1 MTEHYVT
8 LFDSVF
14 LPQGL
19 ALHHSLLEHGGDCV
33 LWVLCLD
40 DACFQTLKRLDLPQ
54 MRLLDLADLETP
66 ELLAVKPGRTRAEY
80 CWTLTPWSIQWVLE
94 DDPTAKRVT
103 YLDADVFFLKS
114 PAPIFAEFEASGCG
128 VLITE
133 HGYAPEYDQTPTS
146 GRYCVQFLPVVR
158 GLGEPIL
165 HWWRDRCIEWCFA
178 RFENGLFGDQKYVE
192 QFAAIFPSLVYSTG
206 PDSRFQAPWNASLYG
221 FSQAIIYH
229 FHHLRLCEN
238 GTYLFCLD
246 GDREHLRRAYV
257 IPGPT
262 LEYIY
267 FPYCETLDNIAYSM
281 LGFIPP
287 QARPLVLPQEPSR
300 ILRIFKNI
308 KMVAR
313 QFMDQSPLYPIPVNF
328 LPRRP
333 RHPRN

>member
-40 DACFQTLKRLDLPQ
+40 HACLQALQRLDLPQ
-54 MRLLDLADLETP
+54 MRLLDLAELETP

-94 DDPTAKRVT
+94 AEPTAQRVT

-114 PAPIFAEFEASGCG
+114 PAPIFAEFEASACG

-158 GLGEPIL
+158 GRGEPIL
-165 HWWRDRCIEWCFA
+165 HWWRDRCIHWCFA
-178 RFENGLFGDQKYVE
+178 RSENGLFGDQKYVE
-192 QFAAIFPSLVYSTG
+192 QFASISPGLVYPIG
-206 PDSRFQAPWNASLYG
+206 PDCRFQAPWNCSIFK
-221 FSQAIIYH
+221 FSDAILFH
-229 FHHLRLCEN
+229 FHGLRILSRQLVRAS
-238 GTYLFCLD
+238 GGGYLL
-246 GDREHLRRAYV
+246 
-257 IPGPT
+257 PSPT
-262 LEYIY
+262 LFYVYIK
-267 FPYCETLDNIAYSM
+267 YCELLMRLTRQFSLKI
-281 LGFIPP
+281 LP
-287 QARPLVLPQEPSR
+287 QASIPSPTKLLMLRWAKTLRSRFNLPITQPHWYQQAPGKDLGR
-300 ILRIFKNI
+300 IW
-308 KMVAR
+308 
-313 QFMDQSPLYPIPVNF
+313 
-328 LPRRP
+328 
-333 RHPRN
+333 

>member
-8 LFDSVF
+8 LFDSCF

-19 ALHHSLLEHGGDCV
+19 ALHHSLIEHGGDCV

-40 DACFQTLKRLDLPQ
+40 HRCLQVLQRLNLPQ
-54 MRLLDLADLETP
+54 MLLLDLAELETP
-66 ELLAVKPGRTRAEY
+66 ELLGVKPGRTRAEY

-94 DDPTAKRVT
+94 AEPTAQRVT

-165 HWWRDRCIEWCFA
+165 YWWRDRCIEWCFA

-192 QFAAIFPSLVYSTG
+192 HFALISPGIVYAIG
-206 PDSRFQAPWNASLYG
+206 PDCRFQAPWNCTFFK
-221 FSQAIIYH
+221 FSDAVLFH
-229 FHHLRLCEN
+229 FHGLRILSRHLVFASGNNYLIPRPTISYVYQAYCDLLLRLIGLSSVEISPQAAIP
-238 GTYLFCLD
+238 GLKT
-246 GDREHLRRAYV
+246 LRRV
-257 IPGPT
+257 RLTRSLRRRFSLPINP
-262 LEYIY
+262 
-267 FPYCETLDNIAYSM
+267 PYWY
-281 LGFIPP
+281 
-287 QARPLVLPQEPSR
+287 Q
-300 ILRIFKNI
+300 
-308 KMVAR
+308 
-313 QFMDQSPLYPIPVNF
+313 QSPGHNSGYF
-328 LPRRP
+328 W
-333 RHPRN
+333 

>member
-1 MTEHYVT
+1 LTEHYVT

-40 DACFQTLKRLDLPQ
+40 HACLQTLQRLDLPQ
-54 MRLLDLADLETP
+54 MRLLVLTKLETP

-94 DDPTAKRVT
+94 AEPTAQRVT

-114 PAPIFAEFEASGCG
+114 PAPIFTEFEASGCG

-158 GLGEPIL
+158 GFGETIL
-165 HWWRDRCIEWCFA
+165 HWWRDRCLEWCFA

-192 QFAAIFPSLVYSTG
+192 QFSSIAPTAVHPIG
-206 PDSRFQAPWNASLYG
+206 PDCRFQAPWNCSVFK
-221 FSQAIIYH
+221 FSDAIIFH
-229 FHHLRLCEN
+229 FHGLRILSCQLVLASGGN
-238 GTYLFCLD
+238 YLLPRPTISCVYQVYCDLLVRLIGLFSLEILPQATIPSS
-246 GDREHLRRAYV
+246 RMLMRLRWSRSLRRRFSLPIHPPNWYQQP
-257 IPGPT
+257 PGNT
-262 LEYIY
+262 SGY
-267 FPYCETLDNIAYSM
+267 FW
-281 LGFIPP
+281 
-287 QARPLVLPQEPSR
+287 
-300 ILRIFKNI
+300 
-308 KMVAR
+308 
-313 QFMDQSPLYPIPVNF
+313 
-328 LPRRP
+328 
-333 RHPRN
+333 